1 MTEGGREGGAKK
13 NGANCRQGKTKHY
26 RISAGGNQQVATES
40 SNLFISFF
48 FLQRER
54 EREREERRRNTKM
67 KQTKKMEEEEEE
79 ERKRIIK
86 EGREKE
92 KKEEK
97 DASLSLSTFLWK
109 ICLGPRHYCL
119 FIAEQ

>member
-48 FLQRER
+48 FSPKR

-67 KQTKKMEEEEEE
+67 KQKKKWKKKKK
-79 ERKRIIK
+79 KRGK
-86 EGREKE
+86 E
-92 KKEEK
+92 
-97 DASLSLSTFLWK
+97 
-109 ICLGPRHYCL
+109 
-119 FIAEQ
+119 